1 MGLPEDWDRVEEWIS
16 FNGPVPEAKLDET
29 VIVKKK
35 NPEVP
40 VLTDYRKKP
49 SADFWKKFPSTPLPD
64 SALTRVYSDVLAETI
79 ERNRDMLTT
88 CQYLRG
94 LKTVNNLRNGA
105 DSCQKNPLT
114 SCMEKNAKKTY
125 TYGEAVTDTVATWV
139 KKGFAAGPFDHP
151 PLDNFRSNCLIAIP
165 QNNKVRPVLNASLP
179 ESRSFNSN
187 VDKCKIE
194 KVEMCSARCF
204 SYSVVEAGEGA
215 WMCKMDMA
223 DAYKNVPCKP
233 EDFRL
238 QGFSWLGKFFVE
250 LRQIFGA
257 TTAVANFDVLGNT
270 VLKLTLVDCDIPS
283 HLVHRQLDDVPAV
296 APFSKKEWCEEF
308 VQKYRDLCSSLNIQ
322 LAEDCP
328 LFDKAFSA
336 SHYGKVLGVWFNTL
350 DLTWSYPAEKVEKT
364 LYEANKF
371 LSGLPVGLL
380 QMQKLMGRLNDVG
393 LLCPFLKIYK
403 GPLNEMLG
411 DLQRDPGSVMV
422 PSEQCRKDLMVW
434 LGFLTEVELWKPIPH
449 RPMAPPIRCLSFSSD
464 AAGFAKWSRKDEKV
478 GVGCVG
484 FGLDGELIFA
494 MQMFWPKELKECR
507 DRKGGSFGDKTLLLE
522 FIGLLLPF
530 LTVPQQLANQHVV
543 LKVDNIGCFFAWEN
557 KNVTKD
563 PHASVL
569 VRALA
574 LISSYLSCYIHVEH
588 LPRISAWDA
597 ETCDRMSREKTTL
610 RSDKQMLAS
619 FGNIQ
624 VTPLLTEWLK
634 NPIVD
639 WEFSN
644 TLLNHVKEL

>member
-1 MGLPEDWDRVEEWIS
+1 
-16 FNGPVPEAKLDET
+16 
-29 VIVKKK
+29 
-35 NPEVP
+35 
-40 VLTDYRKKP
+40 
-49 SADFWKKFPSTPLPD
+49 
-64 SALTRVYSDVLAETI
+64 
-79 ERNRDMLTT
+79 
-88 CQYLRG
+88 
-94 LKTVNNLRNGA
+94 
-105 DSCQKNPLT
+105 
-114 SCMEKNAKKTY
+114 
-125 TYGEAVTDTVATWV
+125 
-139 KKGFAAGPFDHP
+139 
-151 PLDNFRSNCLIAIP
+151 
-165 QNNKVRPVLNASLP
+165 
-179 ESRSFNSN
+179 
-187 VDKCKIE
+187 
-194 KVEMCSARCF
+194 
-204 SYSVVEAGEGA
+204 
-215 WMCKMDMA
+215 
-223 DAYKNVPCKP
+223 
-233 EDFRL
+233 
-238 QGFSWLGKFFVE
+238 
-250 LRQIFGA
+250 
-257 TTAVANFDVLGNT
+257 
-270 VLKLTLVDCDIPS
+270 
-283 HLVHRQLDDVPAV
+283 
-296 APFSKKEWCEEF
+296 
-308 VQKYRDLCSSLNIQ
+308 
-322 LAEDCP
+322 
-328 LFDKAFSA
+328 
-336 SHYGKVLGVWFNTL
+336 
-350 DLTWSYPAEKVEKT
+350 
-364 LYEANKF
+364 
-371 LSGLPVGLL
+371 
-380 QMQKLMGRLNDVG
+380 MQKLMGRLNDVG

-597 ETCDRMSREKTTL
+597 ETCDRMSRDKTTL

-634 NPIVD
+634 DPVID
-639 WEFSN
+639 WDFSN
-644 TLLNHVKEL
+644 TLLNYVKEL